1 MQLPKMQLRQQYS
14 LGFFATTLL
23 VVLTSQSSF
32 AFTITPAQPGAS
44 MTFDPSEE
52 YTLPDGRKGITTL
65 DPLSVTEITRGGTAG
80 FLAQLRAEFP
90 ATAGWNFTAAA
101 ADLAGSFNID
111 IYDAQGT
118 PGRVGAEFQLQYNP
132 GAGDPTSAG
141 NDLHWI
147 QRVVN
152 NHNITTNPGHGN
164 PENVID
170 IPLGQTNPFYD
181 QIPGI
186 IGTDEDTLYDFPGR
200 TDADENHFWFAELYL
215 VEETAP
221 MTVTIYNGVRWGWR
235 NTIPEPS
242 SVLGLF
248 VIGVLGSVSALKR
261 KQKQHK
267 LLENET
273 SKTV

>member
-1 MQLPKMQLRQQYS
+1 M
-14 LGFFATTLL
+14 
-23 VVLTSQSSF
+23 LTSQSSL

-44 MTFDPSEE
+44 IRFDPSEE
-52 YTLPDGRKGITTL
+52 YTLPDGRKGVTTL

-80 FLAQLRAEFP
+80 FLDQLRAEFP
-90 ATAGWNFTAAA
+90 VVDGWNFNAAA

-118 PGRVGAEFQLQYNP
+118 PARVGTEFQLQYNP
-132 GAGDPTSAG
+132 SAGDPTPADK
-141 NDLHWI
+141 DLHWI
-147 QRVVN
+147 QRVVD

-170 IPLGQTNPFYD
+170 IVAGQTDPYYDTNFGIQPF
-181 QIPGI
+181 
-186 IGTDEDTLYDFPGR
+186 DERTFYDFPGR
-200 TDADENHFWFAELYL
+200 TDADRSHFWFAELYL

-248 VIGVLGSVSALKR
+248 AIGALGTGSALKC

-267 LLENET
+267 STENET
-273 SKTV
+273 TETT